1 MHPQFRLDAIA
12 MRQHELELA
21 ARRARLVKG
30 HPALDPVS
38 DDSVMLRLCTVNDD
52 AAIARLM
59 ALEGRPLPQGPL
71 VIGEVAGEV
80 VAALPLHGGDAVA
93 DPFRYTEHLLT
104 LMRIRAHQLEHAA
117 RFSRGARGRGLL
129 RARA

>member
-21 ARRARLVKG
+21 ARRARLVKRQ
-30 HPALDPVS
+30 PALERVS
-38 DDSVMLRLCTVNDD
+38 DDSVMLRLCTVKDD
-52 AAIARLM
+52 AAIARLA
-59 ALEGRPLPQGPL
+59 ALEGRPLPEGPL

-80 VAALPLHGGDAVA
+80 VAALPLHGGEALA

-104 LMRIRAHQLEHAA
+104 LMRMRAHQLERAG
-117 RFSRGARGRGLL
+117 RFSRGARRRGFL